1 MSKPSSFLK
10 EFREFAVRG
19 NMIDLAVGVII
30 GGAFGKII
38 DSLVND
44 IIMPLVSY
52 ILGGDVDFAN
62 YFTVLRTPEGYTG
75 PYTLEELN
83 AAGAVVFAWGHFI
96 TILVNFIL
104 LAFVVFLM
112 VKMIN
117 KMRRSLEREEEHAPV
132 AEEPPAP
139 AEEVVLLREIRD
151 ALSTRNQGT
160 AK

>member
-1 MSKPSSFLK
+1 MSRSSSFLK

-30 GGAFGKII
+30 GGALGKII

-44 IIMPLVSY
+44 IIMPLISY

-75 PYTLEELN
+75 PHTLEELN

-117 KMRRSLEREEEHAPV
+117 KMRRSLEREQAQEAV
-132 AEEPPAP
+132 EEPPAP
-139 AEEVVLLREIRD
+139 AEDVVLLREIRD
-151 ALSTRNQGT
+151 ALKSKDQTPSQ
-160 AK
+160 

>member
-1 MSKPSSFLK
+1 MSKTSGFLN

-44 IIMPLVSY
+44 IIMPLISF
-52 ILGGDVDFAN
+52 ILGGEVDFAN
-62 YFTVLRTPEGYTG
+62 YFTVLRTPADFSG
-75 PYTLEELN
+75 PYTLEELS

-96 TILVNFIL
+96 TILINFIL

-112 VKMIN
+112 VKGIN
-117 KMRRSLEREEEHAPV
+117 RMRRTLERQEQEQV
-132 AEEPPAP
+132 AEETPPP
-139 AEEVVLLREIRD
+139 LAEEVVLLREIRD
-151 ALSTRNQGT
+151 AL
-160 AK
+160 KK

>member
-1 MSKPSSFLK
+1 MSRSSSFLK

-44 IIMPLVSY
+44 IIMPIISY
-52 ILGGDVDFAN
+52 ILGSDVDFAN

-75 PYTLEELN
+75 SHTLEELN

-96 TILVNFIL
+96 TILVNFTL

-117 KMRRSLEREEEHAPV
+117 KMRRSLEREQKQEAV

-151 ALSTRNQGT
+151 SLKAQDQSPS
-160 AK
+160 K

>member
-1 MSKPSSFLK
+1 MSRSSTFL
-10 EFREFAVRG
+10 EECRQSPVRG
-19 NMIDLAVGVII
+19 NRIDLAAGAII
-30 GGAFGKII
+30 GGAFAKII

-44 IIMPLVSY
+44 IIMPLISY
-52 ILGGDVDFAN
+52 ILGRDVDFAN

-75 PYTLEELN
+75 PHTLEELN

-117 KMRRSLEREEEHAPV
+117 KMRRSLEREQAQEAV
-132 AEEPPAP
+132 EEPPAP
-139 AEEVVLLREIRD
+139 RSEERRV
-151 ALSTRNQGT
+151 GT
-160 AK
+160 

>member
-1 MSKPSSFLK
+1 MSRSSSFLK

-19 NMIDLAVGVII
+19 NMVDLAVGVII

-44 IIMPLVSY
+44 IIMPIISY

-75 PYTLEELN
+75 PHTLEELN

-96 TILVNFIL
+96 TILVNFTL
-104 LAFVVFLM
+104 LAFVVFLL

-117 KMRRSLEREEEHAPV
+117 KMRRTLEREQEQVA

-151 ALSTRNQGT
+151 SLKTQDQSPS
-160 AK
+160 K

>member
-1 MSKPSSFLK
+1 MSKTSGFLN

-38 DSLVND
+38 DSLVAD
-44 IIMPLVSY
+44 VIMPLISF
-52 ILGGDVDFAN
+52 ILGGEVDFAN
-62 YFTVLRTPEGYTG
+62 YFTVLRTPEGFTG

-96 TILVNFIL
+96 TVFVNFIL

-112 VKMIN
+112 VKAIN
-117 KMRRSLEREEEHAPV
+117 KMRRTLERQEQQEAI
-132 AEEPPAP
+132 EEPPAP

-151 ALSTRNQGT
+151 SLKNQST
-160 AK
+160 K